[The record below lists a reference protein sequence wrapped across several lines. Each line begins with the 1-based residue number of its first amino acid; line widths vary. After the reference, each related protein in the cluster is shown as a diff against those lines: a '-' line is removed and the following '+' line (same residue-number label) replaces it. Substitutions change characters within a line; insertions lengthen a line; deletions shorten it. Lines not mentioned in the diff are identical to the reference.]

1 MKLSGKK
8 KTEDDNAGVV
18 LRPPIV
24 YFLPLGAGLLLNY
37 AFPLPFFPLVLS
49 LVLGIGLVAKGL
61 FVSGWAL
68 RTFRREGTSEKTNK
82 PTTMIIVTGPFRFTR
97 NPIYGGFIAIYFGVT
112 FLANALWPV
121 LLFPIVLVVM
131 HYGVIKR
138 EERYLERKFGKEYLE
153 YKSKVRRWV

>member
-1 MKLSGKK
+1 MSVKK
-8 KTEDDNAGVV
+8 KTADDNAGVV
-18 LRPPIV
+18 LRPPII
-24 YFLPLGAGLLLNY
+24 YLLPLGAGLLLNY
-37 AFPLPFFPLVLS
+37 AFPLPFLPFVLS
-49 LVLGIGLVAKGL
+49 LVLGIGCVVKGV
-61 FVSGWAL
+61 FSMGWAL
-68 RTFRREGTSEKTNK
+68 RTFRRAGTTEKTTK
-82 PTTMIIVTGPFRFTR
+82 PTTMIVVTGPYRFTR

-121 LLFPIVLVVM
+121 FLFPIVLVVM